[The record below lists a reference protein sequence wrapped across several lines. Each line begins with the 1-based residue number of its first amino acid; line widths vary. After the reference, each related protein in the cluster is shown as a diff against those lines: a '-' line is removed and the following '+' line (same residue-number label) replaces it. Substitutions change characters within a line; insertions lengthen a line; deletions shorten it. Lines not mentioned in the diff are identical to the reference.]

1 MEESKGPPRAGPSR
15 FHTNRAHGDRPH
27 PGSVPGKLFDV
38 GWDDDEDDDW
48 PERETDPEVIARK
61 RANAAVVATAANRAL
76 RIVYGFL
83 GLLLIF
89 VIVLAIVFL

>member
-1 MEESKGPPRAGPSR
+1 M
-15 FHTNRAHGDRPH
+15 
-27 PGSVPGKLFDV
+27 

-89 VIVLAIVFL
+89 VIVLTIVFL

>member
-1 MEESKGPPRAGPSR
+1 MCGPFAFPHESRTRGQTPPGVC
-15 FHTNRAHGDRPH
+15 PH

-61 RANAAVVATAANRAL
+61 RANAVVVVTAANRAL